1 MNVVVSNILNTI
13 IELGY
18 VSIYNRTIVQSKRP
32 LVNVYSDDDNVF
44 NQTVY
49 LNRWNITIQ
58 YLSDYVKYHDN
69 FHGDYFVCIY
79 DGWRQNA
86 EYVPLS
92 QNRTY
97 GWLAL
102 LFYITKRVLP

>member
-13 IELGY
+13 TELGY

-32 LVNVYSDDDNVF
+32 FANVYSDDDHVV
-44 NQTVY
+44 NQTDY
-49 LNRWNITIQ
+49 PNRWNITIQ

-69 FHGDYFVCIY
+69 FFGDYFVCIY
-79 DGWRQNA
+79 DGWRENA

-97 GWLAL
+97 GWLTL
-102 LFYITKRVLP
+102 LNPVDKYYCD